1 MRELFEI
8 IVVGIEATAVV
19 LLLIGLIYSTARF
32 SFRMVRGQGGETA
45 YRNYRRELGRTL
57 MLTLEFLIAA
67 DIIETVA
74 VDRSVESLGLLAGL
88 VVIRTFLSFALE
100 VDVTGR
106 WPWQRADKAPT
117 ED

>member
-1 MRELFEI
+1 
-8 IVVGIEATAVV
+8 
-19 LLLIGLIYSTARF
+19 
-32 SFRMVRGQGGETA
+32 
-45 YRNYRRELGRTL
+45 

-67 DIIETVA
+67 DIIDTVA
-74 VDRSVESLGLLAGL
+74 VERSVESLGLLAGL
-88 VVIRTFLSFALE
+88 VLIRTFLSFALE

>member
-1 MRELFEI
+1 M
-8 IVVGIEATAVV
+8 VG
-19 LLLIGLIYSTARF
+19 R
-32 SFRMVRGQGGETA
+32 QGSETA
-45 YRNYRRELGRTL
+45 YRSYRRELGRTL

-67 DIIETVA
+67 DIIDTVA
-74 VDRSVESLGLLAGL
+74 VERSVESLGLLAGL

-106 WPWQRADKAPT
+106 WPWQRADNPPA

>member
-1 MRELFEI
+1 M
-8 IVVGIEATAVV
+8 VGRQD
-19 LLLIGLIYSTARF
+19 S
-32 SFRMVRGQGGETA
+32 ETA
-45 YRNYRRELGRTL
+45 YRSYRRELGRTL

-67 DIIETVA
+67 DIIDTVA
-74 VDRSVESLGLLAGL
+74 VERSVESLGLLAGL

-106 WPWQRADKAPT
+106 WPWQRADNPPA